1 MCVSFPVRVYPQN
14 KPDRP
19 GSYPSHTV
27 RPVHD
32 RLGVRHPNKTLNK
45 MVVEHTS
52 EDKNEKVNLP
62 TSGFPVLAV
71 CPGGVIIFHLCNR
84 LFTVQSDLFLAVFCE
99 VSYKTRYALGFEMGK
114 LDLELRQLIC

>member
-1 MCVSFPVRVYPQN
+1 MHVYPQN

-19 GSYPSHTV
+19 GSYPSHAV

-52 EDKNEKVNLP
+52 EDKNEKVILV
-62 TSGFPVLAV
+62 SLALLCMMFVLLEILG
-71 CPGGVIIFHLCNR
+71 CIFH
-84 LFTVQSDLFLAVFCE
+84 V
-99 VSYKTRYALGFEMGK
+99 
-114 LDLELRQLIC
+114 